1 MRLSMKSFALT
12 YDIPSSGI
20 SPHVPTQQHCNLT
33 KQTQQLMMTFQSS
46 QQSLLH
52 HSIKPTT
59 ATTTTTTTTSK
70 SGRGVRHM
78 GSPRVADRWKEY
90 MGARDW
96 EGLLDPL
103 DENLRDEILR
113 YGSFIEATYRGFDFD
128 PGSPSFGSS
137 KYKKKSFFRDC
148 GLPTPG
154 FRLTRHLRAT
164 SGIQVP
170 EWAQSN
176 WSPVKT
182 SWIGYVAVCNDKA
195 MIDHLGRR
203 EVVIA
208 LRGTAT
214 CLEWLENLRATLAPV
229 PGSTS
234 INNDNMDP
242 RDLDGPPMVESG
254 FLSLYTSGTDMWPS
268 LQDSIRMEVSRI
280 LELYQDK
287 QPLSITI
294 TGHSLGAA
302 LATLAAYDI
311 KTTFD
316 RAPLLTVISF
326 GGPRVGN
333 QSFRSL
339 VDKQGTKILR
349 VVNPSDLITKVP
361 GFVTDNTEEFV
372 NINNKSTSPTK
383 KFEEKNSKNPCNNNN
398 TNNKSNHRSNRPGK
412 IESNI
417 SSHFCKIKSS
427 CGGSHF
433 GFGEVESRSPSNNS
447 GSKKLNQLA
456 ELCLNWIQQ
465 FRVEDTQWWVYAEVG
480 RELRLASSES
490 EQLSYYLG
498 NMDVA
503 KCHDLK
509 TYLNLVEDCP
519 LKNLFRRSLNK
530 LSESCSVHK
539 KESNGVFAL
548 LCKQF

>member
-1 MRLSMKSFALT
+1 
-12 YDIPSSGI
+12 
-20 SPHVPTQQHCNLT
+20 
-33 KQTQQLMMTFQSS
+33 
-46 QQSLLH
+46 
-52 HSIKPTT
+52 
-59 ATTTTTTTTSK
+59 
-70 SGRGVRHM
+70 M

-361 GFVTDNTEEFV
+361 G
-372 NINNKSTSPTK
+372 
-383 KFEEKNSKNPCNNNN
+383 
-398 TNNKSNHRSNRPGK
+398 
-412 IESNI
+412 
-417 SSHFCKIKSS
+417 S